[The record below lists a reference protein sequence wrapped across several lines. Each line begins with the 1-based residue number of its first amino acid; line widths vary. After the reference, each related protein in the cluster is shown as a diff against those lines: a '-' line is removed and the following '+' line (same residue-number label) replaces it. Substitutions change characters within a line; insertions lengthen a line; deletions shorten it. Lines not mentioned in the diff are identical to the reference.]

1 MQNTSHA
8 VMAQRVEA
16 KDSLDDF
23 PTPPWATRA
32 LIEHVIGT
40 KDELKSMS
48 CLEPA
53 CGAGHM
59 AKVLR
64 EYFAEVRCSDVHG
77 YGYGEVADFA
87 RTPHEAQSVDWVITN
102 PPFRLAEDFILKSL
116 SVARRGVAM
125 LTRTVFIES
134 VGRYERLFRHTPPT
148 KFAQFTE
155 RVPMVKGRLDRKAS
169 TATGY
174 GWIVWEKGKRASAP
188 ALVWVPA
195 CRKQLEAER
204 DYENPVRPKSS
215 LVEGRK
221 IAGLAEISGSN
232 RAGVGSKR
240 KALVGGHKAK
250 ACVTSQ
256 EDLFGT

>member
-1 MQNTSHA
+1 
-8 VMAQRVEA
+8 MAQRIEA

-32 LIEHVIGT
+32 LVVHVLGNQP
-40 KDELKSMS
+40 KLKSMS

-64 EYFAEVRCSDVHG
+64 EFFAEVKCSDVHP
-77 YGYGEVADFA
+77 YGYGDVTEFLRAPYA
-87 RTPHEAQSVDWVITN
+87 AKSVDWVITN
-102 PPFRLAEDFILKSL
+102 PPFRLAEDFIRKSL
-116 SVARRGVAM
+116 TVARRGVAM

-134 VGRYERLFRHTPPT
+134 VGRYERLFRDTPPT

-155 RVPMVKGRLDRKAS
+155 RVPMVKGRLDQKAS

-174 GWIVWEKGKRASAP
+174 GWIVWEKDKSPVAP
-188 ALVWVPA
+188 CLVWVPA
-195 CRKQLEAER
+195 CRKQLER
-204 DYENPVRPKSS
+204 NSDYENASRFETS
-215 LVEGRK
+215 LVEGRQV
-221 IAGLAEISGSN
+221 LA
-232 RAGVGSKR
+232 ADDLTVHTAVGDVTKLNASAR
-240 KALVGGHKAK
+240 RHMAK
-250 ACVTSQ
+250 KDITSQ